1 MGLSREELDKI
12 DPMYTPYEAP
22 EEKYVWVLVG
32 SETDN
37 SNPKL
42 YGIYASDQKLQAE
55 ANIRFPFQYVM
66 KIVLNTYL

>member
-22 EEKYVWVLVG
+22 EEKYVWALVG

-37 SNPKL
+37 SNL
-42 YGIYASDQKLQAE
+42 IE
-55 ANIRFPFQYVM
+55 NEE
-66 KIVLNTYL
+66 